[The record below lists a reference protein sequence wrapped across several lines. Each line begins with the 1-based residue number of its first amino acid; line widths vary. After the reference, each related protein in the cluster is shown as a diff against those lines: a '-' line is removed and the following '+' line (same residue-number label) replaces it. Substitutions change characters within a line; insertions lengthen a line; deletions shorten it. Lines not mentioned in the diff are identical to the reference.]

1 MDGIEIQR
9 RKANISQSELA
20 QRVGV
25 SQANISQWEKGSAL
39 PRADKLPLLAEALN
53 CNIEDLYGV
62 QPGRKTA

>member
-53 CNIEDLYGV
+53 CKIEDLYGV